1 MHFESQTA
9 RLLHD
14 EHLNTISTMS
24 RLEEFLSKYRPNKPP
39 AFDEPAFKALLGP
52 LRLLIANDAGRHFD
66 FEENSLFPLLE
77 DMGEMGIT
85 SLLRDEHHAIR
96 SLTPNLQKS
105 LSQFEDGDISVWPE
119 ICRLGNELAERQIAH
134 IQKETMALL
143 PMLEQLMEAD
153 MDSELSTEYAMS
165 A

>member
-24 RLEEFLSKYRPNKPP
+24 RLEELLSKFSANKPP

-52 LRLLIANDAGRHFD
+52 LCLLIANDAGRHFD
-66 FEENSLFPLLE
+66 FEENFLFPLLE
-77 DMGEMGIT
+77 EMGEMGIT
-85 SLLRDEHHAIR
+85 GLLRDEHHAIR
-96 SLTPNLQKS
+96 AIVPGLQE
-105 LSQFEDGDISVWPE
+105 LLIQFEVGDVSAWPE

-143 PMLEQLMEAD
+143 PMLEQLMEPD